1 MNPYLGRFE
10 MVCMCFLSL
19 WSQIGLKKFIF
30 ADCESRLHLQT
41 ICLCVCVEPV
51 SASAP
56 LDAVLLNEPIIQVGH
71 PARMKETG
79 ITGQKG
85 RTPGVVPVRNNHW
98 MQLAAQSQLG
108 PDSSGQRPRR
118 NVSESALKYSCRMAH
133 CEKCHTTSGAPE
145 REGSEDGSLEDTGWW
160 RCWGGGQHSNEWQ
173 LQIHRER
180 SLYLEAAWSR
190 GTKFTLWKGFTTHD
204 WNNTLRHVNKTIE
217 SNLLHFQQTQAGDLL
232 VAKSVTNKY
241 TLFTLQDNANECSL
255 FSA

>member
-1 MNPYLGRFE
+1 
-10 MVCMCFLSL
+10 MCFLSL

-56 LDAVLLNEPIIQVGH
+56 LDMVLLNEPIIQVGH

-108 PDSSGQRPRR
+108 SDSSGQRPRR
-118 NVSESALKYSCRMAH
+118 SVSESALKYSRRMAH

-145 REGSEDGSLEDTGWW
+145 REGSEDGSLEDTG
-160 RCWGGGQHSNEWQ
+160 
-173 LQIHRER
+173 
-180 SLYLEAAWSR
+180 
-190 GTKFTLWKGFTTHD
+190 
-204 WNNTLRHVNKTIE
+204 
-217 SNLLHFQQTQAGDLL
+217 
-232 VAKSVTNKY
+232 
-241 TLFTLQDNANECSL
+241 
-255 FSA
+255 